1 MVTGIVFFI
10 QRSTIELF
18 PLYCRSQTK
27 FFILAEFIMHDLYY
41 KGRIHTR
48 HNHIK
53 TGYNTKR
60 SAKLGTEKHPLLL
73 VVNSDERKLEVEALV
88 AKGELFAEITVDSTV
103 DEDIN
108 DLTAALNKPV
118 TTTFDKTPNRND
130 PCSCGSGKKYKKCC
144 G

>member
-1 MVTGIVFFI
+1 
-10 QRSTIELF
+10 
-18 PLYCRSQTK
+18 
-27 FFILAEFIMHDLYY
+27 MHDLYY

-60 SAKLGTEKHPLLL
+60 TVKLGTEKNPLALI
-73 VVNSDERKLEVEALV
+73 VASDERKLEVEALV
-88 AKGELFAEITVDSTV
+88 TENELFAEITVDNSV

-108 DLTAALNKPV
+108 ELNSMLNKPV

-130 PCSCGSGKKYKKCC
+130 PCSCGSEKKYKKCC